1 MTANT
6 LQDILPLVE
15 QPSRYLGTEI
25 NTVRKD
31 HHNVALRVAL
41 AFPDLYEIGMSHF
54 GLQILYSILNQDPEI
69 AAERVFAPGTD
80 MEAHLRAAKIPLM
93 SLETHTPL
101 NRFDIVGV
109 SLLYEL
115 NFTNILTILDLA
127 QIPFFSKQRDS
138 SHPFI
143 IAGGPCA
150 CNPEPLADLFDAMVI
165 GDGEEVVCKMASAW
179 IHWKQ
184 SGDEKKE
191 TLLRL
196 WSKIEGV
203 YIPVFFKP
211 DYNESGFQT
220 LSPVGSDHRFTTRA
234 VISSLD
240 DSFFPDAPIVPFGR
254 PVHDRLR
261 LEVARGC
268 TRGCR
273 FCQAGMIYRPVRERA
288 PETLLAQSN
297 TALGNTGYGNLSLL
311 SLSTGDY
318 GAIIPL
324 MELLMDYCDARRTA
338 VSLPSIRAG
347 TLTPKLMNLIKRVRK
362 TGFTIAPEA
371 GSQRLRDVINKNITE
386 EDIHQT
392 VENAFHL
399 GWQVIKLYF
408 MIGLPTETEAD
419 LNALIRLVK
428 SLHKIKTHN
437 GRKGKL
443 NVSVASF
450 IPKPHTP
457 FQWSSQL
464 PLSESKEKI
473 KWMQSSLRIPGV
485 QLKWQNPEMS
495 ILEGLWARGD
505 RRLSRLLVSAYE
517 KGCRFDGWGDR
528 FRFETWQQALS
539 DTGIDMDFYTTR
551 TRDLNEPLPWDHIDM
566 KLSKDFL
573 SDEWEKALKREK
585 TEDCRAGACHM
596 CGVCDFSNLK
606 PVVFDGSKGESSETE
621 TTNSKEPAY
630 VRMKVSYEKMKQAKY
645 FGHLELR
652 NILLRAIRR
661 AEIPVKY
668 SQGFHPMPKVSFDD
682 PLPVGM
688 ESRQEFFYITLEDR
702 MKPRDVM
709 KRLNDQLPEGIS
721 ALDCQLWA
729 RKSVNDRNGRRT
741 YEITL
746 LHDSFEKAR
755 LDDFI
760 QQKEWMLQRVNR
772 KGSTAEIDLKQ
783 IVTDIDLHSSKRLK
797 MVIRIVPGKT
807 PRPIEVLASVFNLPE
822 ESVKQA
828 RIVKIA

>member
-1 MTANT
+1 MTINT

-25 NTVRKD
+25 NAVRKD
-31 HHNVALRVAL
+31 HNTVALRVAL

-54 GLQILYSILNQDPEI
+54 GLQILYSILNRDPEI
-69 AAERVFAPGTD
+69 AAERVFTPGVD
-80 MEAHLRAAKIPLM
+80 MEAHLRAADIPLM

-101 NRFDIVGV
+101 KRFDIIGV

-127 QIPFFSKQRDS
+127 QIPFYSKQRNA
-138 SHPFI
+138 SHPVI

-150 CNPEPLADLFDAMVI
+150 CNPEPLADMFDAMVI
-165 GDGEEVVCKMASAW
+165 GDGEEVVCKMTETW
-179 IHWKQ
+179 IHWKRE
-184 SGDEKKE
+184 GDEKRK
-191 TLLRL
+191 TLLQL

-203 YIPVFFKP
+203 YIPAFFKP
-211 DYNESGFQT
+211 KYNKSGFQI
-220 LSPVGSDHRFTTRA
+220 LSPVDPDHRSAARA

-240 DSFFPDAPIVPFGR
+240 EAFFPEAPIVPFGR

-288 PETLLAQSN
+288 PETLLEQSR

-338 VSLPSIRAG
+338 ISLPSIRAG
-347 TLTPKLMNLIKRVRK
+347 TLTPKLMSLIKRVRK

-371 GSQRLRDVINKNITE
+371 GSQRLRDAINKNITE

-392 VENAFHL
+392 VENAFRL

-408 MIGLPTETEAD
+408 MIGLPTETEED
-419 LNALIRLVK
+419 LDALVRLVK
-428 SLHKIKTHN
+428 SLHNIKTPK
-437 GRKGKL
+437 GRNGKL
-443 NVSVASF
+443 NVSIASF

-457 FQWSSQL
+457 FQWLSQL
-464 PLSESKEKI
+464 PLFESKEKI
-473 KWMQSSLRIPGV
+473 KWIQSSLRMPGV

-505 RRLSRLLVSAYE
+505 RRLSRLLVSAFE
-517 KGCRFDGWGDR
+517 KGCRFDGWGDQ

-566 KLSKDFL
+566 KLSRGFL
-573 SDEWEKALKREK
+573 SDEWEKSLKGEK
-585 TEDCRAGACHM
+585 TEDCRAGDCHM
-596 CGVCDFSNLK
+596 CGVCDFSDLK
-606 PVVFDGSKGESSETE
+606 PVVFDGSEGKPGEAETS
-621 TTNSKEPAY
+621 NGKEPAY
-630 VRMKVSYEKMKQAKY
+630 VRMKASYEKMKQAKY

-661 AEIPVKY
+661 AGIPVKY

-682 PLPVGM
+682 PLPVGT
-688 ESRQEFFYITLEDR
+688 ESRQEFFYITLEDT

-709 KRLNDQLPEGIS
+709 KRLNDNLPEGLSI
-721 ALDCQLWA
+721 LNCQLWT
-729 RKSVNDRNGRRT
+729 RKSAKDLNGSRT
-741 YEITL
+741 YEIML
-746 LHDSFEKAR
+746 PHDSFDKTR

-760 QQKEWMLQRVNR
+760 QQKAWLLQRVNR
-772 KGSTAEIDLKQ
+772 KGRTAEIDLKQ
-783 IVTDIDLHSSKRLK
+783 IVTDIDLHSSNGLK
-797 MVIRIVPGKT
+797 MVMKTVPGKT

-822 ESVKQA
+822 ESAKQA
-828 RIVKIA
+828 RIIKLP

>member
-1 MTANT
+1 MTINT
-6 LQDILPLVE
+6 LQDILPLIE

-31 HHNVALRVAL
+31 HNNVALRVAL

-54 GLQILYSILNQDPEI
+54 GLQILYSILNQDPKI

-80 MEAHLRAAKIPLM
+80 MEAYLRAAKIPLM

-101 NRFDIVGV
+101 KRFDIVGV

-165 GDGEEVVCKMASAW
+165 GDGEEVVCKMAATW

-184 SGDEKKE
+184 SGDGKRE
-191 TLLRL
+191 TLLQL

-211 DYNESGFQT
+211 DYNESGFQV
-220 LSPVGSDHRFTTRA
+220 LSPVDSEHRFTTRA

-240 DSFFPDAPIVPFGR
+240 ESFFPDAPIVPFGK

-288 PETLLAQSN
+288 SETLLEQSK
-297 TALGNTGYGNLSLL
+297 TSLENTGYGNLSLL

-318 GAIIPL
+318 GAIVPL
-324 MELLMDYCDARRTA
+324 MERLMDHCDARRTA
-338 VSLPSIRAG
+338 ISLPSIRAG

-371 GSQRLRDVINKNITE
+371 GSQKLRDAINKNITE

-392 VENAFHL
+392 VENAFLL

-408 MIGLPTETEAD
+408 MIGLPAETEAD
-419 LNALIRLVK
+419 LNALVRLVK
-428 SLHKIKTHN
+428 SLRKIKTSK

-457 FQWSSQL
+457 FQWSPQL

-473 KWMQSSLRIPGV
+473 KWIQSSLRIPGV
-485 QLKWQNPEMS
+485 QVKWQNPEMS

-505 RRLSRLLVSAYE
+505 RRLSRLLVSAFE

-573 SDEWEKALKREK
+573 SDEWEKSQKGEK

-606 PVVFDGSKGESSETE
+606 PVVFDGSKGEPGETE
-621 TTNSKEPAY
+621 TSTGKEPAY
-630 VRMKVSYEKMKQAKY
+630 VRMKVSYEKMKQARY

-661 AEIPVKY
+661 AGIPVKY

-682 PLPVGM
+682 PLPVGT

-709 KRLNDQLPEGIS
+709 KRLNDHLPEGLSILS
-721 ALDCQLWA
+721 CQLWV
-729 RKSVNDRNGRRT
+729 RKSAKDPNGCRT
-741 YEITL
+741 YDIML
-746 LHDSFEKAR
+746 PHDSFDKAR
-755 LDDFI
+755 LDGFI
-760 QQKEWMLQRVNR
+760 QQKEWMLQRVAR
-772 KGSTAEIDLKQ
+772 KGSTKEIDLKQ
-783 IVTDIDLHSSKRLK
+783 IVTDINLHSSNRLK

-828 RIVKIA
+828 RIVKV